1 MKILHTSDWHIG
13 RTLYG
18 RKRYEEFES
27 FLNWMINTINQNN
40 IDCLLVAGDV
50 FDTSAPSNRAQEL
63 YYKFLYDVSLTCC
76 KNIVIIAGNHDS
88 PSFLNAP
95 RYLLRV
101 LNVHV
106 IGDVTENPEDEIITI
121 KNRDGSV
128 SLVVCAVPY
137 LRDREIR
144 SVEAGE
150 SVEDKGRK
158 LVEGIKLHYDK
169 VYCLA
174 EKIRKEAGDHIPLI
188 ALGHLFTSGGQT
200 MNGDGVRELYV
211 GSLAHVGSEVF
222 NDGFDY
228 VALGHLH
235 LPQKVCGSEKI
246 RYCGSPFPMGFGEAQ
261 QDKIVHIIE
270 FSGRNPQVLSI
281 DVPEFKRLEQIRGTL
296 DTITAKI
303 LELSALQSDAWLEI
317 TYQGEEIISNLREQL
332 ETAVAGTAMEI
343 LLTRNNRIVDK
354 VMSRI
359 NDEET
364 LYDLKVEEVFE
375 RCLEVNKIPDEQ
387 RLELRSAYQETIA
400 SLDNDDVKAE

>member
-27 FLNWMINTINQNN
+27 FLNWLVQTINQNT

-50 FDTSAPSNRAQEL
+50 FDTSTPSNRAQEL

-95 RYLLRV
+95 RHLLRA
-101 LNVHV
+101 LRVHV
-106 IGDVTENPEDEIITI
+106 IGDVTENQEDEIITI
-121 KNRDGSV
+121 KNSDGSV

-137 LRDREIR
+137 LRDRDIR

-150 SVEDKGRK
+150 SVDDKGRK
-158 LVEGIKLHYDK
+158 LIEGITLHYYN

-174 EKIRKEAGDHIPLI
+174 EHIRKESGDQVPLV

-200 MNGDGVRELYV
+200 TSGDGVRELYV
-211 GSLAHVGSEVF
+211 GSLAHVGSEIF
-222 NDGFDY
+222 PD
-228 VALGHLH
+228 
-235 LPQKVCGSEKI
+235 GSEKI
-246 RYCGSPFPMGFGEAQ
+246 RYCGSPLAMGFGEARQ
-261 QDKIVHIIE
+261 NKIVHIIE
-270 FSGRNPQVLSI
+270 FTGRNPRVSSI
-281 DVPEFKRLEQIRGTL
+281 DIPEFRRLEQIRGTL
-296 DTITAKI
+296 DNITAKI
-303 LELSALQSDAWLEI
+303 SELSAVKSNAWLEI
-317 TYQGEEIISNLREQL
+317 TYLGEDIISNLREQL

-343 LLTRNNRIVDK
+343 LLTRNNRIIDK

-375 RCLEVNKIPDEQ
+375 RRLDVNNIPDEQ
-387 RLELRSAYQETIA
+387 RLELRSAYLETIA
-400 SLDNDDVKAE
+400 SLDDEDAKAE